1 MENKITEMRVLKFV
15 IIAVVIIAVLWSL
28 KVILSDKPKKSIG
41 LSSIREKNKESLTEQ
56 MRQFTITG
64 FTDSGNKAWELNANT
79 ADILADIVNL
89 STIKG
94 TSFGDDVKVE
104 LTSVKGVFNR
114 SSSDILL
121 KEDVIIK
128 SDEGTVLLTDSL
140 NWSAK
145 EEIVTTDDFV
155 FINRKDMD
163 VSGKGAWAKPNL
175 KIANILK
182 EVTLVVKDPPAV
194 ITCDGPLEMDYYKN
208 VAYFNNKVHVV
219 DKETVIDADKA
230 TAYFD
235 PKKRSLVKV
244 LCVGNVEI
252 TRGED
257 KTFADSLT
265 YLPEE
270 GRVVLKGRPKIII
283 DSSGDLLN
291 EVKDSSEKEP
301 S

>member
-1 MENKITEMRVLKFV
+1 MRLLKFL
-15 IIAVVIIAVLWSL
+15 IIILVVLALLWSF
-28 KVILSDKPKKSIG
+28 KVILLDKPKKRVGS
-41 LSSIREKNKESLTEQ
+41 SSIKEESSESLTEQ

-64 FTDSGNKAWELNANT
+64 FSESGNKAWELNANT
-79 ADILADIVNL
+79 ADILEDIVNL

-94 TSFGDDVKVE
+94 TSFGDDVKVD
-104 LTSVKGVFNR
+104 LTSIKGVFNR
-114 SSSDILL
+114 SSSNILL

-128 SDEGTVLLTDSL
+128 SDEGTVLLTESL
-140 NWSAK
+140 NWNAK

-155 FINRKDMD
+155 FINREDMD
-163 VSGKGAWAKPNL
+163 LSGKGAWAKPDL
-175 KIANILK
+175 KVAKILK

-208 VAYFNNKVHVV
+208 IAYFNNKVHVV

-244 LCVGNVEI
+244 FCEGNVEI

-270 GRVVLKGRPKIII
+270 GRVLLKGRPKIII

-291 EVKDSSEKEP
+291 EVKNSSEKELNK
-301 S
+301 

>member
-1 MENKITEMRVLKFV
+1 MRLLKFL
-15 IIAVVIIAVLWSL
+15 IIILVVLALLWSF
-28 KVILSDKPKKSIG
+28 KVILLDKPKKRVGS
-41 LSSIREKNKESLTEQ
+41 SSIKEESSESLTEQ

-64 FTDSGNKAWELNANT
+64 FSESGNKAWELNANT
-79 ADILADIVNL
+79 ADILEDIVNL

-94 TSFGDDVKVE
+94 TSFGDDVKVD
-104 LTSVKGVFNR
+104 LTSIKGVFNR
-114 SSSDILL
+114 SSSNILL

-128 SDEGTVLLTDSL
+128 SDEGTVLLTESL
-140 NWSAK
+140 NWNAK

-155 FINRKDMD
+155 FINREDMD
-163 VSGKGAWAKPNL
+163 LSGKGAWAKPDL
-175 KIANILK
+175 KVAKILK

-208 VAYFNNKVHVV
+208 IAYFNNKVHVV

-230 TAYFD
+230 IAYFD

-244 LCVGNVEI
+244 FCEGNVEI

-270 GRVVLKGRPKIII
+270 GRVLLKGRPKIII

-291 EVKDSSEKEP
+291 EAKNSSEKELNK
-301 S
+301 

>member
-1 MENKITEMRVLKFV
+1 MRVLKFI

-114 SSSDILL
+114 SSSNILL
-121 KEDVIIK
+121 KEEVIIK

-175 KIANILK
+175 KVANILK

-291 EVKDSSEKEP
+291 EVKDSSEKEL

>member
-1 MENKITEMRVLKFV
+1 MRVLKFI
-15 IIAVVIIAVLWSL
+15 IIAVVIIAALWSL
-28 KVILSDKPKKSIG
+28 KVILSDKPKKIIG
-41 LSSIREKNKESLTEQ
+41 LSSIREKNKELLTEQ

-94 TSFGDDVKVE
+94 TSFGDDVKVD
-104 LTSVKGVFNR
+104 LTSIKGVFNR
-114 SSSDILL
+114 SSSNILL
-121 KEDVIIK
+121 QEEVIIK

-140 NWSAK
+140 NWNAK

-182 EVTLVVKDPPAV
+182 EVTLVVKDPSAV

-219 DKETVIDADKA
+219 DKETIIDADKA

-235 PKKRSLVKV
+235 SKKRSLVKV
-244 LCVGNVEI
+244 LCIGNVEI

-265 YLPEE
+265 YLPDE

-291 EVKDSSEKEP
+291 EIKDSSEKEL

>member
-1 MENKITEMRVLKFV
+1 MRVLKFI
-15 IIAVVIIAVLWSL
+15 IIALVIIAVLWSL
-28 KVILSDKPKKSIG
+28 KVILLDRPKKSIG
-41 LSSIREKNKESLTEQ
+41 LSSIRENNKELLTEQ

-94 TSFGDDVKVE
+94 TSFGDDVKVD
-104 LTSVKGVFNR
+104 LTSIKGVFNR
-114 SSSDILL
+114 SSSNILL
-121 KEDVIIK
+121 KEEVIIK

-140 NWSAK
+140 NWNAK

-265 YLPEE
+265 YLPGE

-291 EVKDSSEKEP
+291 EVKDSAEKEP

>member
-1 MENKITEMRVLKFV
+1 MRLLKFL
-15 IIAVVIIAVLWSL
+15 IIILVVLALLWSF
-28 KVILSDKPKKSIG
+28 KVILLDKPKKRVGS
-41 LSSIREKNKESLTEQ
+41 SSIKEESSESLTEQ

-64 FTDSGNKAWELNANT
+64 FSESGNKAWELNANT
-79 ADILADIVNL
+79 ADILEDIVNL

-94 TSFGDDVKVE
+94 TSFGDDVKVD
-104 LTSVKGVFNR
+104 LTSIKGVFNR
-114 SSSDILL
+114 SSSNILL

-128 SDEGTVLLTDSL
+128 SDEGTVLLTESL
-140 NWSAK
+140 NWNAK

-155 FINRKDMD
+155 FINREDMD
-163 VSGKGAWAKPNL
+163 LSGKGAWAKPDL
-175 KIANILK
+175 KVAKILK

-208 VAYFNNKVHVV
+208 IAYFNNKVHVV

-230 TAYFD
+230 IAYFD

-244 LCVGNVEI
+244 FCEGNVEI

-270 GRVVLKGRPKIII
+270 GRVLLKGRPKIII

-291 EVKDSSEKEP
+291 EVKNSSEKELNK
-301 S
+301 